1 MDDRRKNR
9 KLGGLTCPQ
18 IAEAR
23 IIKVVE
29 FHRNDFFRSIGLSK
43 FGGLPAHSRIAPSM

>member
-9 KLGGLTCPQ
+9 KLGGLTFPK

-23 IIKVVE
+23 IINVLG
-29 FHRNDFFRSIGLSK
+29 FHRNDFFLSMGWSNI
-43 FGGLPAHSRIAPSM
+43 GGLPAQSRIAPSM